1 MALIWNFMKCL
12 NEDAQ
17 KEEKGQHFLY
27 IGGQAVLITMD
38 AKLLDTKYEL
48 YRFNDD
54 LKTTLT
60 NEYHCQKASF
70 HRNKYR
76 LCCYV

>member
-1 MALIWNFMKCL
+1 MECF
-12 NEDAQ
+12 NEDTQ

-27 IGGQAVLITMD
+27 IGGQAVLITMG

-60 NEYHCQKASF
+60 NEYHCQRLVFIGQIQASF
-70 HRNKYR
+70 
-76 LCCYV
+76 LCVKCSW